1 MWLKSRVMQHYG
13 DSVIIADRGGCQ
25 YVVYFKDDAKI
36 LLYEFYRQERKEQD
50 DDEKARVIRSD
61 IKDLTDQTD
70 TFFFIWR
77 FEQSNNAFL
86 RAWNSFSSVHFVLP
100 ARNQKMW
107 K

>member
-25 YVVYFKDDAKI
+25 YVVYFKDDAKL

-61 IKDLTDQTD
+61 IKDPTDQTD
-70 TFFFIWR
+70 TFFYLKI
-77 FEQSNNAFL
+77 
-86 RAWNSFSSVHFVLP
+86 
-100 ARNQKMW
+100 
-107 K
+107 